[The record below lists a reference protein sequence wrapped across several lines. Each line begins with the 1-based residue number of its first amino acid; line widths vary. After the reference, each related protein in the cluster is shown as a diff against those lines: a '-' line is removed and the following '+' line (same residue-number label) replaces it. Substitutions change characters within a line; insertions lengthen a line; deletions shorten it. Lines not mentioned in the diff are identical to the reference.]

1 MFQTS
6 RQFVNT
12 KESKILRD
20 ISASKKLIHDLQ
32 LKIEDRKLDMNKL
45 NVRLAQS
52 MSLTSAH
59 GQVHYM
65 RLERDAVIGKES
77 YTIVLFV
84 RRPHSFTTCRGTR
97 EIETRISCCFTRV

>member
-1 MFQTS
+1 MLTFCYS

-20 ISASKKLIHDLQ
+20 ISETKKSTREIELR
-32 LKIEDRKLDMNKL
+32 IEDRKVDMNKL

-65 RLERDAVIGKES
+65 RLERDAVIG
-77 YTIVLFV
+77 TLALLVA
-84 RRPHSFTTCRGTR
+84 
-97 EIETRISCCFTRV
+97 